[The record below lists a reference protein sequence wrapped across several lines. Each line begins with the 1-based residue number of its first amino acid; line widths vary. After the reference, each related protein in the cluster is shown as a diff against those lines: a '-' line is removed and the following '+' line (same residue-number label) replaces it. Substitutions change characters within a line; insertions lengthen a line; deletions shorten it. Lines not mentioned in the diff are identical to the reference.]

1 VVPIDRLPRSSEPVC
16 QNLDLEYRILPLG
29 HWYEL
34 VVTDA
39 RFQHLLEF
47 RDLEMNQLRN
57 GRIQRL
63 LGLQPGA
70 EQLEA
75 LAERGSDFERVPLLT
90 PLHGLMVSRYRG
102 GDAVRRS
109 PRRLGLQPSFSQQ
122 VVEVG
127 SLLPR
132 PASPRLNASF
142 RGNESHQIRA
152 ASLAVEE

>member
-75 LAERGSDFERVPLLT
+75 LAERGSDFERHPEAT
-90 PLHGLMVSRYRG
+90 
-102 GDAVRRS
+102 
-109 PRRLGLQPSFSQQ
+109 LQK
-122 VVEVG
+122 G
-127 SLLPR
+127 S
-132 PASPRLNASF
+132 
-142 RGNESHQIRA
+142 
-152 ASLAVEE
+152 SLAALLHRSGDCKKLTSSWWRKTLLSDPNSEVVIAVDERLLMTKAPLRVTVEGKTGSAHP